1 VSDAIRSALDA
12 AARAGASACDVC
24 LVHQDR
30 LEVEVRGGE
39 VDRLVRARDR
49 VLGLRL
55 FRGTRVAAVSSSD
68 VSTEGVRSL
77 VSRAR
82 ELADAAEADPCA
94 GLPDEGT
101 EDDPELEVFCA
112 RTAEF
117 SPDEAIERARLADRV
132 ACDHDPRI
140 RPIGSAGM
148 RVRSQEFRLARTDGF
163 DRSHRSTSATLF
175 CAPIAVDDAEKQRD
189 AVFQITPSAEA
200 LRAPEE
206 IGREAA
212 RRVVQ
217 RLGARKIATCRIPVL
232 YEPRTAITLLGHL
245 EEALVGRAIDQG
257 RSFLAKRIGET
268 VAASAFE
275 LVDDGRRPGL
285 PGSRAFD
292 GEGVATR
299 RTALI
304 QGGRLRSYLLDTYT
318 ARRLNLHTTG
328 NAARPLRGSPEPGH
342 SNLFAEPGTEDP
354 ASILARTDRG
364 LLVTDLLGF
373 GFNPV
378 TGDYSRGVAGLW
390 IEEGEIRHPVQEVT
404 VAGNLL
410 EMLQQVDALADDLQ
424 FFGSLGSP
432 TLRFRELT
440 VAGL

>member
-1 VSDAIRSALDA
+1 MSDPIREALDA
-12 AARAGASACDVC
+12 ASRAGASACDVC
-24 LVHQDR
+24 LTEQDR
-30 LEVEVRGGE
+30 LQVEVRDGE
-39 VDRLVRARDR
+39 IDQLARARDR
-49 VLGLRL
+49 ILGLRL
-55 FRGTRVAAVSSSD
+55 FRGTRVAAVSTSD
-68 VSTEGVRSL
+68 LSAGGIDSL

-101 EDDPELEVFCA
+101 DDDPALAVFCA
-112 RTAEF
+112 RTAEL
-117 SPDEAIERARLADRV
+117 SPEEAIERARSADRV

-148 RVRSQEFRLARTDGF
+148 RVQSREVRLARSDGF
-163 DRSHRSTSATLF
+163 NRSHRSTSATIF
-175 CAPIAVDDAEKQRD
+175 CAPLAVDDAEKQRD
-189 AVFQITPSAEA
+189 AVYQVAPSVEA
-200 LRAPEE
+200 LRSPEE

-212 RRVVQ
+212 QRVVQ
-217 RLGARKIATCRIPVL
+217 RLGARKIATCRVPVL
-232 YEPRTAITLLGHL
+232 YEPRTAITLLEHL
-245 EEALVGRAIDQG
+245 SEALVGTTIDQD

-285 PGSRAFD
+285 GRSRPFD

-299 RTALI
+299 RTVLI
-304 QGGRLRSYLLDTYT
+304 EKGRLRSYLLDTYT
-318 ARRLNLHTTG
+318 ARRLDLHTTG
-328 NAARPLRGSPEPGH
+328 NAERPLRGGPEPGH
-342 SNLFAEPGTEDP
+342 SNLFAEPGAEDA

-390 IEEGEIRHPVQEVT
+390 IEEGEIRYPVQEVT

-410 EMLQQVDALADDLQ
+410 EMLQQIDALGNDLQ

-440 VAGL
+440 VAGV